1 MKTKSTAIYIA
12 LLLMML
18 FASAQQKTIESLKG
32 DAERA
37 TGGQQAKLC
46 AQVADALVGTAGQQ
60 FTDGNDQ
67 AAQATVQEIL
77 TYASRARDA
86 AIKSRGKMKETEIL
100 LRSTQRKLES
110 LKRTLGVDDRPPIDQ
125 VEKKIEQFRQDV
137 LNEMFA
143 PPKRKESK

>member
-1 MKTKSTAIYIA
+1 MKTKSKIIYFA
-12 LLLMML
+12 LLSMML
-18 FASAQQKTIESLKG
+18 SASGQQKSIDNLKG
-32 DAERA
+32 EAERA

-46 AQVADALVGTAGQQ
+46 AQVADMLVGVAAQQ
-60 FTDGNDQ
+60 FAEGNEQ

-77 TYASRARDA
+77 TYASRARDVA
-86 AIKSRGKMKETEIL
+86 VKSRGKMKETEII

-125 VEKKIEQFRQDV
+125 VEKKIEQFRQDI

-143 PPKRKESK
+143 PPKKETK

>member
-1 MKTKSTAIYIA
+1 MKTRKTAVCFAVI
-12 LLLMML
+12 LMTL

-46 AQVADALVGTAGQQ
+46 AQVAEALVGVAGQQ

-77 TYASRARDA
+77 TYASRARDI
-86 AIKSRGKMKETEIL
+86 AIKSHGKMKETEIV
-100 LRSTQRKLES
+100 LRETQRKLAS
-110 LKRTLGVDDRPPIDQ
+110 LKRTLGADDRPPIEQ

-143 PPKRKESK
+143 PPKKKEIK

>member
-1 MKTKSTAIYIA
+1 MKTRKTAVCFAVI
-12 LLLMML
+12 LVTL

-46 AQVADALVGTAGQQ
+46 ARVADALVGIAGQQ

-77 TYASRARDA
+77 TYASRARDI
-86 AIKSRGKMKETEIL
+86 AIKTHGKMKETEIV
-100 LRSTQRKLES
+100 LRDTQRKLAG
-110 LKRTLGVDDRPPIDQ
+110 LKRTLGVDDRPPIEQ

-143 PPKRKESK
+143 PPKQKESK